1 MPITNTLAYF
11 GSASLTKKKG
21 SMARSLSLSLS
32 AISVSATESFY
43 QNALAYFSM
52 ASKEK
57 IFLKDLGSVDKPFS
71 KVAIDILKIFGH

>member
-11 GSASLTKKKG
+11 GSASVTKKKV

-32 AISVSATESFY
+32 TISVSVTESFY

-52 ASKEK
+52 ASEEE
-57 IFLKDLGSVDKPFS
+57 IFLKD
-71 KVAIDILKIFGH
+71 